1 MKNIILL
8 AAPAAGKGT
17 LAKALKEKYNLA
29 HISTGDLLRDAT
41 KKQDA
46 LAKKISDMMA
56 QGMLVTDEI
65 IYELLERRLQEEDCK
80 NGYILDG
87 FPRNIEQAKKYDE
100 ILEKLNMDLGCVIE
114 LEIPKEMLKMR
125 ATGRRVCTD
134 CGAIYHISS
143 NGMQPKVEGIC
154 DKCGGKI
161 YQRSD
166 DNEEAFENRYN
177 TYLEKTAPLID
188 FYTNKGVL
196 YKVDSSKDPEYTL
209 QQVLKIIEK

>member
-17 LAKALKEKYNLA
+17 LAKVLKEKYNLA

-41 KKQDA
+41 KKEDD

-56 QGMLVTDEI
+56 SGQLVTDEI
-65 IYELLERRLQEEDCK
+65 IYELLERRLQEDDCK

-100 ILEKLNMDLGCVIE
+100 ILEKIHMDLGCVIE
-114 LEIPKEMLKMR
+114 LEIPKEILKIR
-125 ATGRRVCTD
+125 ATGRRLCRD

-154 DKCGGKI
+154 DHCGGEI

-166 DNEEAFENRYN
+166 DNDEAFENRYA
-177 TYLEKTAPLID
+177 TYLEKTEPLVD
-188 FYTNKGVL
+188 FYSEKGVL

-209 QQVLKIIEK
+209 KQVLAIINK

>member
-1 MKNIILL
+1 
-8 AAPAAGKGT
+8 
-17 LAKALKEKYNLA
+17 
-29 HISTGDLLRDAT
+29 
-41 KKQDA
+41 
-46 LAKKISDMMA
+46 
-56 QGMLVTDEI
+56 
-65 IYELLERRLQEEDCK
+65 
-80 NGYILDG
+80 
-87 FPRNIEQAKKYDE
+87 
-100 ILEKLNMDLGCVIE
+100 
-114 LEIPKEMLKMR
+114 MR
-125 ATGRRVCTD
+125 ATGRRVCKD

>member
-17 LAKALKEKYNLA
+17 LAKVLKEKYNLA

-41 KKQDA
+41 KKGDN

-56 QGMLVTDEI
+56 QGQLVTDEI

-100 ILEKLNMDLGCVIE
+100 ILEKINMDLGYVIE
-114 LEIPKEMLKMR
+114 LEIPKELLKIR
-125 ATGRRVCTD
+125 ATGRRLCRD

-154 DKCGGKI
+154 DHCGGEI

-166 DNEEAFENRYN
+166 DNEESFENRYA
-177 TYLEKTAPLID
+177 TYLEKNEPLVK
-188 FYTNKGVL
+188 FYSEKGVL

-209 QQVLKIIEK
+209 KQVLEIIEK